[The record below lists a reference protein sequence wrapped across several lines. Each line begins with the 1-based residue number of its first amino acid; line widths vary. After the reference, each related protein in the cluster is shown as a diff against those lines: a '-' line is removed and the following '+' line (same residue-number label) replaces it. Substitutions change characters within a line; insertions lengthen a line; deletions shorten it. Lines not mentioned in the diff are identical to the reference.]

1 METVADLV
9 IRGGTIYDGTGAEPY
24 VADVVIKDGKITGIG
39 TFTGQARETIDA
51 AGKMVTPGF
60 IDVHTHYDGQLIWA
74 ERMSPSSGHGVT
86 TVVTGNCGVGF
97 APCKPEDHT
106 RLIKLLEGVE
116 DMPEVVL
123 SDGLTWDWESFP
135 EFVEALKRRPHDID
149 YAVQLPHAALRMFV
163 MGERAADKAVATDE
177 DLIQMKRL
185 AREAIE
191 AGAIGLGTSRNIFHT
206 NLDGTVIPTAHTP
219 EAEYKAIAEGMNE
232 GGGGVIQ
239 AILNVQ
245 YPKPDLEMMRR
256 VSQQTGTP
264 LSFSM
269 FQVGGPDKDNW
280 MELLDMTEAANKA
293 GPRTTAQVFARP
305 VGILLGLDAS
315 YHPFAAHP
323 SYVKIAHLP
332 LAERVAEMR
341 KPEVRA
347 EILADTPDERGMV
360 FFAAARAYEK
370 IFALNNPPNYEPDPS
385 TSVASLARG
394 KQGSTP
400 EEIVYD
406 MLLEDDG
413 HAILIQTAAN
423 YEDHNLD
430 AVRTMLTHPNTVPAL
445 GDGGAHYGM
454 ICDSTYTTFMLSY
467 WGRDRE
473 TAPIAMPEVIRAMTA
488 KPAAMLG
495 ITDRGVVKIGL
506 KADLNVI
513 DLDRL
518 TLHAPRMV
526 NDLPSGGKRLT
537 QDADGYLATIVS
549 GQVIMRNGQPTGALP
564 GKIVERTSQPVER
577 MAAE

>member
-1 METVADLV
+1 
-9 IRGGTIYDGTGAEPY
+9 
-24 VADVVIKDGKITGIG
+24 
-39 TFTGQARETIDA
+39 
-51 AGKMVTPGF
+51 
-60 IDVHTHYDGQLIWA
+60 LIWA
-74 ERMSPSSGHGVT
+74 ERLSPSSSHGVT

-97 APCKPEDHT
+97 APCRPQDHT

-123 SDGLTWDWESFP
+123 ADGLTWDWESFP
-135 EFVEALKRRPHDID
+135 EFVEALKRRKHDID
-149 YAVQLPHAALRMFV
+149 FAVQLPHAALRMYV
-163 MGERAADKAVATDE
+163 MGERAADFEVATE
-177 DLIQMKRL
+177 ADLARMRVL

-191 AGAIGLGTSRNIFHT
+191 AGALGLGTSRNIFHT

-232 GGGGVIQ
+232 AGGGVIQ

-256 VSQQTGTP
+256 VSTETDTP

-280 MELLDMTEAANKA
+280 RDILDSVAAANED
-293 GPRTTAQVFARP
+293 GPRTTGQVFARP

-315 YHPFAAHP
+315 YNPFSAYPA
-323 SYVKIAHLP
+323 YQAIADLP
-332 LAERVAEMR
+332 LAERVKKMR
-341 KPEVRA
+341 QPEVRA
-347 EILADTPDERGMV
+347 AILADAPEEKGMV
-360 FFAAARAYEK
+360 FFAAARAFEK
-370 IFALNNPPNYEPDPS
+370 IYELGSPPNYEPDPS
-385 TSVASLARG
+385 TSVAALARA

-406 MLLEDDG
+406 MLLENDG
-413 HAILIQTAAN
+413 HALLLQTAAN
-423 YEDHNLD
+423 YEDHNLE
-430 AVRTMLTHPNTVPAL
+430 AVREMITHPNTVPAL

-467 WGRDRE
+467 WGRDRKSE
-473 TAPIAMPEVIRAMTA
+473 RIEMPEVIRAMTA

-495 ITDRGVVKIGL
+495 ITDRGVVKVGK

-518 TLHAPRMV
+518 ALHAPTMV
-526 NDLPSGGKRLT
+526 CDLPSGGKRLS
-537 QDADGYLATIVS
+537 QEADGYVATIVS
-549 GQVIMRNGQPTGALP
+549 GEVIMRGGVPTGALP
-564 GKIVERTSQPVER
+564 GRMVERSSQAAPA